1 MKRTAQ
7 IHDQT
12 QDIAQN
18 TNKMHS
24 MSNDSIEEIEEE
36 STLFST
42 FNNDPIAI
50 QD

>member
-1 MKRTAQ
+1 
-7 IHDQT
+7 
-12 QDIAQN
+12 
-18 TNKMHS
+18 MHS

-50 QD
+50 QDQSTVKNKTSPR